1 MKSGYKCSAKRIA
14 AIGVML
20 CMLVLTCLT
29 VTSVLNTKAEESI
42 GQGHVNYEVTDLRI
56 RTSPVS
62 GSVITKV
69 DGGFKFDIYEE
80 VDTSSGLWYGIGF
93 YLNGDYYRGY
103 VTSEYVTVDK
113 RNDYKP
119 DADFEEYLDSQGF
132 PDSYKD
138 GLRQLHAQY
147 PNWVFV
153 ADHNGKDW
161 SDVLDNQNVIGRS
174 LTYGSAVSSWKSVA
188 DGCYDWESGRYTQ
201 LDSGGWVQAS
211 SALVEYALD
220 PRNFLNADNIFMFE
234 NLSFDSSL
242 QDESGL
248 ESMVDGTFMENSSHD
263 LTYDGRNYTYI
274 TGLLL
279 AGQESGVSPYHL
291 ASRILQEQGYDGHG
305 SSISGTQSGYL
316 GYYNYYNIGAYASG
330 GLTAVQNG
338 LEYASYPDS
347 STLRPWNK
355 RMKSIIGGAIYLGKS
370 YINRGQNTL
379 YYEKFD
385 MTGRGHQYMTNV
397 LAPRSESVKSAQG
410 YSDSNKNNIAFIFR
424 IPVYENMPENVCE
437 IPTGDGS
444 PNNRLSDL
452 YVDGYSLTP
461 TFSLYKTEYSL
472 IVDYDTSSVYVGG
485 STLDSSADVSGL
497 GYHDL
502 SVGSNDITI
511 TVMAANGDD
520 QDYTI
525 TVVRQDKEPD
535 PTPEPDPEPTPDPEP
550 DVAYPGF
557 STTLSVDEDEKYISG
572 LTVSG
577 YAQDVLDKIDNYNGA
592 YSKILNKNG
601 NEKDGLV
608 GTGDILITYNSSGEE
623 VSRYEIVIYGDIT
636 GDGTIDLFDFVAVK
650 RSILGIADPSGI
662 YWRAADCNK
671 DGVIDLFD
679 FVAIKR
685 CILGLGSVKQ

>member
-161 SDVLDNQNVIGRS
+161 SDVLENQNVIGRS

-188 DGCYDWESGRYTQ
+188 DGCYDWESGQYTQ

-291 ASRILQEQGYDGHG
+291 ASRILQEQGNSGYG
-305 SSISGTQSGYL
+305 SSISGTQSGYYW

-338 LEYASYPDS
+338 LKYASYPDS
-347 STLRPWNK
+347 STLRPWNT

-370 YINRGQNTL
+370 YINKGQNTL

-410 YSDSNKNNIAFIFR
+410 YSDSNKNKIAFIFR

-437 IPTGDGS
+437 IPTGNGS
-444 PNNRLSDL
+444 PNNRLESL
-452 YVDGYSLTP
+452 YVEDYSITP
-461 TFSLYKTEYSL
+461 TFSYYTTEYSL
-472 IVDYDTSSVYVGG
+472 IVDYETSSVYVGG

-511 TVMAANGDD
+511 TVTAANGDD

-535 PTPEPDPEPTPDPEP
+535 PTPEPDPEP

-623 VSRYEIVIYGDIT
+623 VSRYEIVLYGDAN
-636 GDGTIDLFDFVAVK
+636 GDGEVDLFDFVVVK
-650 RSILGIADPSGI
+650 RSILGISEPSGI
-662 YWRAADCNK
+662 YWKAADCNK
-671 DGVIDLFD
+671 DGEIDLFD
-679 FVAIKR
+679 FVVIKR
-685 CILGLGSVKQ
+685 YILGLGDVNQ

>member
-42 GQGHVNYEVTDLRI
+42 GQGHVNYDVTDLRI

-161 SDVLDNQNVIGRS
+161 SDVLENQNVIGRS
-174 LTYGSAVSSWKSVA
+174 LTYGSAKSSWKSVA
-188 DGCYDWESGRYTQ
+188 DGCYDWESGQYTQ

-291 ASRILQEQGYDGHG
+291 ASRILQEQGNSGYG
-305 SSISGTQSGYL
+305 SSISGIQSGYR

-338 LEYASYPDS
+338 LKYASRTDDE
-347 STLRPWNK
+347 TLRPWNT

-511 TVMAANGDD
+511 TVMAANGDN

-525 TVVRQDKEPD
+525 TVVRQDKEPN

-577 YAQDVLDKIDNYNGA
+577 YVQDVLDKIDNYNGA

-623 VSRYEIVIYGDIT
+623 VSRYEIVLYGDAN
-636 GDGTIDLFDFVAVK
+636 GDGEVDLFDFVVVK
-650 RSILGIADPSGI
+650 RSILGISEPSGI
-662 YWRAADCNK
+662 YWKAADCNK
-671 DGVIDLFD
+671 DGEIDLFD
-679 FVAIKR
+679 FVVIKR
-685 CILGLGSVKQ
+685 YILGLGDVNQ